1 MKEKLIC
8 PVVHLNGDTKE
19 TLLRGYEESYH
30 VLNQA
35 LEVMRMMAPN
45 GRNYYPLGNAA
56 YGEAADQYREMC
68 KRIHDTQVEIH
79 AIMEGILDRK
89 DYVDNPLTGKA

>member
-1 MKEKLIC
+1 
-8 PVVHLNGDTKE
+8 LNGDTEE
-19 TLLRGYEESYH
+19 TLMRGLEESHH

-45 GRNYYPLGNAA
+45 GRNYYPIGAQA
-56 YGEAADQYREMC
+56 YGEATDQYRAMC
-68 KRIHDTQVEIH
+68 QRIHDTQAEIH

-89 DYVDNPLTGKA
+89 DYVDNPLKGK